1 MILNN
6 KFILTGIT
14 VISIFASGVA
24 FAQRR
29 PVNYVPKLEEL
40 PRVVLDTLDTADPET
55 KLVLFSNNTFCYHRP
70 ALEAKLSGLQVFN
83 EHWDTTQI
91 FAYKSV
97 ELKDLPEMT
106 DIKLIAD
113 YNDFCAPYIAKI
125 RSSYGPRGRR
135 SHNGVDLPLKVGE
148 PIRATFE
155 GKVRYSTYNSG
166 GFGNL
171 VIVRHSNGLETWYG
185 HLSRRN
191 VNINDYVKAGD
202 VIGYGG
208 STGRST
214 GPHLHFEV
222 RYCDQTFDPERLF
235 AFEEGELRYQ
245 TFALE
250 RSFFNIRSRETD
262 QLEEYDD
269 FENIASIKSEEGE
282 EASAED
288 ILAYLS
294 ENEKKKREDEY
305 RKSQEVYHTVSK
317 GDILGTISRKY
328 GVSIDQICRLN
339 DITRSTILQLNK
351 RLRVR

>member
-1 MILNN
+1 MALCNYYD
-6 KFILTGIT
+6 GI
-14 VISIFASGVA
+14 
-24 FAQRR
+24 AQRR
-29 PVNYVPKLEEL
+29 SVNYVPKLEEL
-40 PRVVLDTLDTADPET
+40 PKIALDTLDTSDPET
-55 KLVLFSNNTFCYHRP
+55 KLVLFSNNTFRYFRP
-70 ALEAKLSGLQVFN
+70 ELEAKLCSLQVFQ
-83 EHWDTTQI
+83 EHWDTTQV

-97 ELKDLPEMT
+97 ELKDLPEIT
-106 DIKLIAD
+106 DLKLISD
-113 YNDFCAPYIAKI
+113 YGDFRAPFVAKI
-125 RSSYGPRGRR
+125 RSHYGPRGRR
-135 SHNGVDLPLKVGE
+135 NHNGVDLPLKTGE
-148 PIRATFE
+148 PVYATFD

-171 VIVRHSNGLETWYG
+171 IIVRHPNGLETWYA

-191 VNINDYVKAGD
+191 VNVNEYVKAGD

-235 AFEEGELRYQ
+235 AFEEGELKYQ

-250 RSFFNIRSRETD
+250 RSFFSIRSRETD

-269 FENIASIKSEEGE
+269 FENIASLKDEDGE

-294 ENEKKKREDEY
+294 AEEKAKREEEY
-305 RKSQEVYHTVSK
+305 RKSQELYHTIK
-317 GDILGTISRKY
+317 RGDMLGTISRKY
-328 GVSIDQICRLN
+328 GVTIDQICRLN
-339 DITRSTILQLNK
+339 NISRNTTLQINK
-351 RLRVR
+351 RIRVR